1 MESLNILPIIDKSD
15 SYNIKKEVICDIPF
29 KMAIC
34 GKSQLSGK
42 TTMALNLIIR
52 NEYYGKDFEGENIYI
67 VSPSLETPKLKKLIK
82 YKKIPDENLYASYE
96 EDEMED
102 LYSQLEEDFYDKVNN
117 NEKPNHSLILF
128 DDIGYSGKL
137 RDIKNGV
144 MDKIASA
151 GRHLLISTMLLVQKY
166 TQLSPCFRENMN
178 GLIAYGC
185 SYNQLEFII
194 NEHNTS
200 KNKKKFIEAFLD
212 ATNKKH
218 SFFFINYS
226 NDFQKR
232 YMENFNKYI
241 DLS

>member
-1 MESLNILPIIDKSD
+1 MENLNILPIIDKSD